1 MARGGGGGGGGGG
14 GRGAKCLSWR
24 SRCEKCITVRTP
36 INGPQGAKMACNGGA
51 KHVTGRRGGSSIR
64 KYG

>member
-1 MARGGGGGGGGGG
+1 MAGGGGVRGEEE
-14 GRGAKCLSWR
+14 GAKCLSWR

-51 KHVTGRRGGSSIR
+51 KHVTGRRGSSSIR
-64 KYG
+64 KCG